1 MAGKHLAE
9 HDVDDQERAGGRER
23 DEVVEAPRELAV
35 IARVVEHGA
44 ERRHDRE
51 RAARP
56 ECGGVSRI
64 EDVGALEPAGEARMA
79 RGRALQELGLDV
91 GHQDVVA
98 VIERGRGQIAQAAAD
113 LEPPGADP
121 QLTTISGDGLPQVER
136 RRGEVGG
143 DLVGGDAEVV
153 VLDLPTPLS
162 IGGQDAIL

>member
-1 MAGKHLAE
+1 MT
-9 HDVDDQERAGGRER
+9 
-23 DEVVEAPRELAV
+23 PR
-35 IARVVEHGA
+35 
-44 ERRHDRE
+44 RR
-51 RAARP
+51 
-56 ECGGVSRI
+56 
-64 EDVGALEPAGEARMA
+64 LEQ
-79 RGRALQELGLDV
+79 LVLDV